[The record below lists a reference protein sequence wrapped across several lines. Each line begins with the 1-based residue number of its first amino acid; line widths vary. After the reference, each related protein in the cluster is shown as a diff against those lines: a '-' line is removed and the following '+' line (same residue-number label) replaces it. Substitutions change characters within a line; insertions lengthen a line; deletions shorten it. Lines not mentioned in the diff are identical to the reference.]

1 MTDKHSLIRLSKFL
15 AVMLR
20 HSPHEYGLSPDS
32 EGFVPLDSA
41 LAQIEKRFPGR
52 YTRADLDAVVAGDAR
67 GKKRYQIEGDRIRAL
82 YGHSQVSVEYPP
94 ALPPARLYHGTVARH
109 LDSIR
114 ERGLRAQ
121 ARQYVH
127 LTTSLER
134 ARTVAGRHDDS
145 IIILTIYAG
154 EAHAAGIVFYHP
166 EAEHYLARSIPS
178 EYIEISA
185 E

>member
-1 MTDKHSLIRLSKFL
+1 MTDSASLTRLSKFL

-20 HSPHEYGLSPDS
+20 HEPRKFGLSPDA
-32 EGFVPLDSA
+32 EGYVSLQA
-41 LAQIEKRFPGR
+41 MLEQIEKRYPGR
-52 YTRADLDAVVAGDAR
+52 FSRADLDAVVAGDAS
-67 GKKRYQIEGDRIRAL
+67 GKKRYEIAGDQIRAL
-82 YGHSQVSVEYPP
+82 YGHSQVQVEYPP
-94 ALPPARLYHGTVARH
+94 AVPPTRLYHGTVTQY

-114 ERGLRAQ
+114 ERGLQAQ

-145 IIILTIYAG
+145 IVVLSIRADA
-154 EAHAAGIVFYHP
+154 AHADGIIFYHP
-166 EAEHYLARSIPS
+166 EAEHYLARFIPR
-178 EYIEISA
+178 EYIEESN